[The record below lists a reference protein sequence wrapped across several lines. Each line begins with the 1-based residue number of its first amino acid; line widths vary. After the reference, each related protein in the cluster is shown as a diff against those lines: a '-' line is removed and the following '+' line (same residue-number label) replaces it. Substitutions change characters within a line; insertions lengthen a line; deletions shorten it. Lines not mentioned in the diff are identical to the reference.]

1 MDSKVETYSGGL
13 PKGQVKYKD
22 NSITDRKVSTNVSNA
37 LKEVSSFPFTITSA
51 TSTEEEDKALGRES
65 KTHLEGRAIDVRY
78 DDQGHKL
85 VSWITGTSEGNSWAK
100 KHGASIL
107 PHGEGG
113 QLHYHIQF
121 NRQQTKTA
129 ETKPA
134 VKPTA
139 QQPAKPVKVST
150 PPFLQKPADDG
161 YQQVLKTLGSSGNM
175 FEISENINFP
185 EEPKKTKPTFT
196 VATSPPQPKTM
207 QEGINNLSKKI
218 GIDLTS
224 QNIPGPVKVNT
235 AKQAVA
241 ETKAILDK
249 AKEENPSI
257 SLTEEFQEL
266 YSKVEEAASSLGDA
280 ASSLGNAV
288 SSATDE
294 ALLLASNIPSWANRF
309 FVNNLG
315 IGDLESEAV
324 ENKAKQIKLNAPP
337 KATTPPAKGTTIS
350 PKKEPVYV
358 EPRQFQELGKNGYGH
373 WRYMNKFDRNQG
385 FEYIPIKNVGNSRA
399 TDSYQAKGIGHFLLD
414 TDVSGHP
421 NLDGNVS
428 TSGDYMR
435 QESFNYIHQTI
446 RDKKPAGSP
455 GSTVNDPFLPLYKK
469 TADGKVLVTYQPLSV
484 IDSEKPLKN
493 TKLKQGSYN
502 FTNNTE
508 GWTTD
513 DEVYQGF
520 KIMSPLRQYRYS
532 DINWDARTSPM
543 FTFKSNGTKDYSFN
557 KGNIASLPTVVSYD
571 VKNPKTN
578 TTEKSNATQ
587 FIFPSA
593 KDGKAIYGK
602 YGGGTVIFLSPK
614 KSFAIDFTGS
624 IDEINSMSK
633 TIMKDYELSP
643 QDLIIAY
650 HDLGSFSAKPVAK
663 NGKLNYNQWS
673 KFNTAIFTGG
683 ALAIP

>member
-1 MDSKVETYSGGL
+1 MDPQVGVFSGGL
-13 PKGQVKYKD
+13 PKGNVRYKSD
-22 NSITDRKVSTNVSNA
+22 EITGRKVSPIVSTA

-51 TSTEEEDKALGRES
+51 TSTEEEDKKLGRVS
-65 KTHLEGRAIDVRY
+65 KTHIEGRAIDVRY
-78 DDQGHKL
+78 DNEGHKL
-85 VSWITGTSEGNSWAK
+85 VSWITQTNEGNTWAK
-100 KHGASIL
+100 KYGVSIL
-107 PHGEGG
+107 PHGEGNEI
-113 QLHYHIQF
+113 HYHIQF
-121 NRQQTKTA
+121 NKAAEKTQEKPAAPKTA
-129 ETKPA
+129 
-134 VKPTA
+134 A
-139 QQPAKPVKVST
+139 QQPNKPST
-150 PPFLQKPADDG
+150 PPMLQKPADDG
-161 YQQVLKTLGSSGNM
+161 YQKLLQTLGSNNM
-175 FEISENINFP
+175 FEVSENINFP

-235 AKQAVA
+235 AKQSVA

-280 ASSLGNAV
+280 ASSVGNAV

-315 IGDLESEAV
+315 IGDLESEVV
-324 ENKAKQIKLNAPP
+324 ENKAKHIKLNAPP
-337 KATTPPAKGTTIS
+337 KATTPPAKGTTTS

-358 EPRQFQELGKNGYGH
+358 EPRQFQELGRNEYGH

-385 FEYIPIKNVGNSRA
+385 FEYIPIKNVGNSSA
-399 TDSYQAKGIGHFLLD
+399 KDSYQAKGISHFLLD

-428 TSGDYMR
+428 TSGDFMR

-446 RDKKPAGSP
+446 RDKKPPGSP

-469 TADGKVLVTYQPLSV
+469 TADGKVIVTYQPLSV
-484 IDSEKPLKN
+484 INSETPLKN

-502 FTNNTE
+502 FSNNTE

-532 DINWDARTSPM
+532 DINWDTKTSPM
-543 FTFKSNGTKDYSFN
+543 FTFKPDGTKQYSFKN
-557 KGNIASLPTVVSYD
+557 NVASLPTVVSYD

-578 TTEKSNATQ
+578 ETEKSNATH
-587 FIFPSA
+587 FIFPNA
-593 KDGKAIYGK
+593 KDGKSTYGK
-602 YGGGTVIFLSPK
+602 YGGGAVIFLSPK

-633 TIMKDYELSP
+633 KIMADYELSP

-650 HDLGSFSAKPVAK
+650 HDLGSFSAKPAAK

-673 KFNTAIFTGG
+673 NFNTAGFAGG
-683 ALAIP
+683 ALAIPN

>member
-107 PHGEGG
+107 PHGEGD

-121 NRQQTKTA
+121 NKQQTKTA

-139 QQPAKPVKVST
+139 QQSAKPVKVST

-185 EEPKKTKPTFT
+185 ESKPVVVPKTTNEAAKA
-196 VATSPPQPKTM
+196 VATANKEKIADKPASPAT
-207 QEGINNLSKKI
+207 
-218 GIDLTS
+218 
-224 QNIPGPVKVNT
+224 KVQISRNKVAQT
-235 AKQAVA
+235 KQA
-241 ETKAILDK
+241 LDK
-249 AKEENPSI
+249 AAEENPLLRVDKS
-257 SLTEEFQEL
+257 FQQL
-266 YSKVEEAASSLGDA
+266 YANVVDGYNYLNNQVEEGASKAQQGVA
-280 ASSLGNAV
+280 NADKYV
-288 SSATDE
+288 EEQIDE
-294 ALLLASNIPSWANRF
+294 LVLLSDNLMSWGNRF
-309 FVNNLG
+309 FVKTFG
-315 IGDLESEAV
+315 VGDMETEVV
-324 ENKAKQIKLNAPP
+324 ENKAGSIKIAKAAPVKPATNNAPP
-337 KATTPPAKGTTIS
+337 
-350 PKKEPVYV
+350 PVEV
-358 EPRQFQELGKNGYGH
+358 EPRQFKELGKTGEGH
-373 WRYMNKFDRNQG
+373 WRFYNKFDRNQG
-385 FEYIPIKNVGNSRA
+385 FEYIPIKNVGHSKA
-399 TDSYQAKGIGHFLLD
+399 KDSYQAKGMAHFLLD
-414 TDVSGHP
+414 VDVTGNATVGN
-421 NLDGNVS
+421 NLSTDGNFI
-428 TSGDYMR
+428 R

-493 TKLKQGSYN
+493 TKLKPGSYHFSN
-502 FTNNTE
+502 QGE

-513 DEVYQGF
+513 DKVYQDF
-520 KIMSPLRQYRYS
+520 KILAPLRQYKYS
-532 DINWDARTSPM
+532 DFNW
-543 FTFKSNGTKDYSFN
+543 NGKTEAVFVFDDKGKKVSSFN
-557 KGNIASLPTVVSYD
+557 SSVASIPLKNSYD
-571 VKNPKTN
+571 VKNPKTG
-578 TTEKSNATQ
+578 EVVKSTSSQ
-587 FIFPSA
+587 FIFPSGS
-593 KDGKAIYGK
+593 KNGKGTYGK
-602 YGGGTVIFLSPK
+602 FGGGTVVFLSPK

-624 IDEINSMSK
+624 IDEIK
-633 TIMKDYELSP
+633 TMGQSIIKDYGLSEN
-643 QDLIIAY
+643 DLIIGF
-650 HDLGSFSAKPVAK
+650 HDLGSFSAKPGAK
-663 NGKLNYNQWS
+663 NNKISFNQWS
-673 KFNTAIFTGG
+673 GFNPEHFTGG
-683 ALAIP
+683 GLAIP